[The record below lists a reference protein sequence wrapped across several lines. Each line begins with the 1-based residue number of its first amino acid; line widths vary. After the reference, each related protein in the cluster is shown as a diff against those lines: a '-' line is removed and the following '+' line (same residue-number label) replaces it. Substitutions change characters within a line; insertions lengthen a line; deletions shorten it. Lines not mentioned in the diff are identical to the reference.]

1 MAAEVTAQALF
12 DAHRDKLELDWVA
25 GCGEAT
31 AAVTAADSS
40 HELSMVGPLNIIRP
54 NQVQVIGRTEYE
66 YLQSLGKNSR
76 QDVLNTL
83 FGGAARLLILA
94 DGLTAN
100 AELMRRAEAARV
112 PLLRSP
118 LQSARVISHLQFFLA
133 NALAERVVAHG
144 VMLDV
149 MGIGVLLTGPS
160 GIGKSELA
168 LELITRGHRLVADD
182 APEFV
187 RLTPDTI
194 HGSSPDPLHGFLE
207 VRGLG
212 ILNIRAMFGDTAIRE
227 RKRLQLVIQLRILD
241 ANDLVGIDRL
251 AGSRHLREVLDVG
264 IPELLLPVA
273 PGRNL
278 AVIVEAAVRNHVLLL
293 GGYNAAEDFVER
305 QRRYMEDGQA

>member
-1 MAAEVTAQALF
+1 MPSELTTRDLLAAHGE
-12 DAHRDKLELDWVA
+12 KLQLEWVA
-25 GCGEAT
+25 GHAESA
-31 AAVTAADSS
+31 AAVTAPDAE
-40 HELSMVGPLNIIRP
+40 HELSTVGPLNIIRP

-66 YLQSLGKNSR
+66 YLQGLGKNSR

-83 FGGAARLLILA
+83 FGGAARLIVLA
-94 DGLTAN
+94 DGITAN
-100 AELMRRAEAARV
+100 AELSRRAESARV

-118 LQSARVISHLQFFLA
+118 LPSARIISHLRFYFA
-133 NALAERVVAHG
+133 NALAERAVLHG

-149 MGIGVLLTGPS
+149 MGIGVLLTGPP

-187 RLTPDTI
+187 RLAPDTI
-194 HGSSPDPLHGFLE
+194 HGSSPPPLHGFLE

-241 ANDLVGIDRL
+241 AGDLVSMDRL
-251 AGSRHLREVLDVG
+251 AGSRHLREVLDVQ

-305 QRRYMEDGQA
+305 QRRCMEDGTP